1 MQMYNPPSV
10 GEFIKDVYL
19 EPLGLSARSVAV
31 KLGVSASTFTR
42 LLNQKISVSPEMAVR
57 LSIVFNQ
64 SPESWLNMQNQYDL
78 WQLQSSS
85 KPLNAEPLEMRVSHH
100 S

>member
-19 EPLGLSARSVAV
+19 EPMGLSARSVAA
-31 KLGVSASTFTR
+31 KLGVSASTFNR
-42 LLNQKISVSPEMAVR
+42 LLNNKISVSPEMAVR

-64 SPESWLNMQNQYDL
+64 SAESWLNMQNQYDL
-78 WQLQSSS
+78 WQLQSTGR
-85 KPLNAEPLEMRVSHH
+85 PLNAEPIEMQS
-100 S
+100 SQGI